1 MPPKR
6 RELEPA
12 PQPQPA
18 PEPEPQPAPPAEQ
31 RTPFSKRTSSMP
43 RSRRWTVRRVNDLT
57 GGAPRTRL
65 EYSQGAVK
73 LSRASKK
80 KGGAAEPAESVA
92 FSEVNAIMFGP
103 SVMTLPSRTKQ
114 IRRTAMGLD
123 PWCCFSFLA
132 ADTTYDLV
140 AEDGRAA
147 REGARTHAFRACGS
161 LTLCVRGAA
170 FSALC
175 ERAGLPGGSRGSLL
189 WHNARLRLQVA
200 PPGGLW
206 RPLRDVLRQTAE
218 DQRRWA
224 DAAGGAGELRLVAM
238 STQERGKLFTRFD
251 RESSAPFEPRGLLTF
266 EQSRQCLLE
275 SNALD
280 LEGGAG
286 APIPLA
292 AVEAPCWQWAFAA
305 AGPEASPQ
313 PGPAGVKG
321 AGSQALNDHG
331 FRKFLEFVSY
341 YHQSWPRF
349 GLLAKP
355 FGELSQDQALS
366 PYAVS
371 HACAILLGA
380 TPTHL
385 RAP

>member
-1 MPPKR
+1 
-6 RELEPA
+6 
-12 PQPQPA
+12 
-18 PEPEPQPAPPAEQ
+18 
-31 RTPFSKRTSSMP
+31 
-43 RSRRWTVRRVNDLT
+43 
-57 GGAPRTRL
+57 
-65 EYSQGAVK
+65 
-73 LSRASKK
+73 
-80 KGGAAEPAESVA
+80 
-92 FSEVNAIMFGP
+92 
-103 SVMTLPSRTKQ
+103 
-114 IRRTAMGLD
+114 
-123 PWCCFSFLA
+123 
-132 ADTTYDLV
+132 
-140 AEDGRAA
+140 
-147 REGARTHAFRACGS
+147 
-161 LTLCVRGAA
+161 
-170 FSALC
+170 
-175 ERAGLPGGSRGSLL
+175 
-189 WHNARLRLQVA
+189 
-200 PPGGLW
+200 
-206 RPLRDVLRQTAE
+206 
-218 DQRRWA
+218 
-224 DAAGGAGELRLVAM
+224 M

-321 AGSQALNDHG
+321 AGSQALNDQG

-341 YHQSWPRF
+341 FHQCWPRF

-380 TPTHL
+380 THFPL